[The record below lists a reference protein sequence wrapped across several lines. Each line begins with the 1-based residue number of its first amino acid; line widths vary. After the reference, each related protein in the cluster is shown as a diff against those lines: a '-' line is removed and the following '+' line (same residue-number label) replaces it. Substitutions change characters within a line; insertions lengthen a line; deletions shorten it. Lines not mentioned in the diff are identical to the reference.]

1 MREEDSRHHKR
12 AGTARAASPSASP
25 PDADSGRG
33 EEPLSTSLGVSGPA
47 ARGPFS
53 DGGHSIRTFRARFGR
68 TRFDRTPGP
77 CAAPERLPRGDGGRG
92 GAQPVMDARKW

>member
-1 MREEDSRHHKR
+1 MDEQGPPGRLRR
-12 AGTARAASPSASP
+12 RPRP

-77 CAAPERLPRGDGGRG
+77 APRLSASPAGTAA
-92 GAQPVMDARKW
+92 GAGLSR

>member
-1 MREEDSRHHKR
+1 MREEDSRHRGR

-47 ARGPFS
+47 ARAHFT

-68 TRFDRTPGP
+68 TRFGRAPGP
-77 CAAPERLPRGDGGRG
+77 CAAPERLARGDGGRG
-92 GAQPVMDARKW
+92 GSQPVMDARKW